1 MKKQTALWCV
11 LLVLIT
17 ICQAVFIKMLSVQNK
32 DNLMTMQTVDTMEV
46 ATGNSAEDIYNE
58 NVANGQGA
66 VNSDN
71 DNEVLENMDTEHD
84 QLFIFFKIAEGLV
97 LLVIVIGVVAQA
109 VYIMPHSKQTIKTDD
124 ENLLLEQKKLENYL
138 VNNGVIKF
146 DDAGMVATRLTSHQ
160 FSDNK
165 QIDKA
170 DYTDVVKY
178 SMIYFTKYNVIN
190 NITDELNLSELEKL
204 KRLEYMSLMTYAEI
218 AEEPD
223 REDLN
228 LKVLEKLKEI
238 KDMESLY
245 EFRQTQ
251 GIRNIKQML
260 GLKAEVDKT
269 DDEAETKNET
279 KSETKSVESVDE
291 KADSVDEKTDSVES
305 IEEPKEVSDESVES
319 AEEPKEVSDE
329 ADSEDADD
337 KKVEKNPDGEE
348 S

>member
-1 MKKQTALWCV
+1 
-11 LLVLIT
+11 
-17 ICQAVFIKMLSVQNK
+17 
-32 DNLMTMQTVDTMEV
+32 MQTVDTMEV

-109 VYIMPHSKQTIKTDD
+109 IYIIPHSKQTIKTDD

-146 DDAGMVATRLTSHQ
+146 DDAGMMATRLTSHQ

-170 DYTDVVKY
+170 DYSDVVKY

-218 AEEPD
+218 TKEPD
-223 REDLN
+223 REALN

-245 EFRQTQ
+245 EFKNTQ
-251 GIRNIKQML
+251 GMRNIKQML

-269 DDEAETKNET
+269 DDEAETKDET
-279 KSETKSVESVDE
+279 KDETKSVESVDE
-291 KADSVDEKTDSVES
+291 KAESVES
-305 IEEPKEVSDESVES
+305 VEEPKEVSDKS
-319 AEEPKEVSDE
+319 
-329 ADSEDADD
+329 DSEDADD

>member
-1 MKKQTALWCV
+1 
-11 LLVLIT
+11 
-17 ICQAVFIKMLSVQNK
+17 
-32 DNLMTMQTVDTMEV
+32 MTLQTVDTMEV

-58 NVANGQGA
+58 NVANGQGD
-66 VNSDN
+66 VNSNN
-71 DNEVLENMDTEHD
+71 DNKVLENMDTEHD

-146 DDAGMVATRLTSHQ
+146 DDAGMMATRLTSHQ

-178 SMIYFTKYNVIN
+178 SMIYFTKYNVAN
-190 NITDELNLSELEKL
+190 NVTDELNLSELEKL

-218 AEEPD
+218 TKEPD
-223 REDLN
+223 REALN

-245 EFRQTQ
+245 EFKNTQ
-251 GIRNIKQML
+251 GIRNIKQMI

-269 DDEAETKNET
+269 DGEAETKSVNE
-279 KSETKSVESVDE
+279 KAESVDE
-291 KADSVDEKTDSVES
+291 KAESVEEKAESVEEKAESVDKKAESVDEKAESVES
-305 IEEPKEVSDESVES
+305 VEEPKEVSD
-319 AEEPKEVSDE
+319 
-329 ADSEDADD
+329 DSEDSDD
-337 KKVEKNPDGEE
+337 KKVEKDPDGEK

>member
-1 MKKQTALWCV
+1 
-11 LLVLIT
+11 
-17 ICQAVFIKMLSVQNK
+17 
-32 DNLMTMQTVDTMEV
+32 MQTVDTMEV

-66 VNSDN
+66 VNSNN

-146 DDAGMVATRLTSHQ
+146 DDAGMMATRLTSHQ

-170 DYTDVVKY
+170 DYSDVVKY

-218 AEEPD
+218 AKEPD
-223 REDLN
+223 REDLS

-245 EFRQTQ
+245 EFKETQ
-251 GIRNIKQML
+251 GIRNIKQLL
-260 GLKAEVDKT
+260 GLKADVDKT
-269 DDEAETKNET
+269 DDEAETKGET
-279 KSETKSVESVDE
+279 KGETKDETKDETESVELVDEKAESVDE
-291 KADSVDEKTDSVES
+291 KAESVES
-305 IEEPKEVSDESVES
+305 VEEPKEVSDES
-319 AEEPKEVSDE
+319 
-329 ADSEDADD
+329 DSEDADD

>member
-1 MKKQTALWCV
+1 
-11 LLVLIT
+11 
-17 ICQAVFIKMLSVQNK
+17 
-32 DNLMTMQTVDTMEV
+32 MQTVDTMEV

-58 NVANGQGA
+58 NVANGQVA

-109 VYIMPHSKQTIKTDD
+109 IYIMPHSKQTIKTDD

-146 DDAGMVATRLTSHQ
+146 DDAGMMATRLTSHQ

-218 AEEPD
+218 TKEPD
-223 REDLN
+223 REALN

-245 EFRQTQ
+245 KFKETQ
-251 GIRNIKQML
+251 GIRNIKQMI

-269 DDEAETKNET
+269 DDEAETKDEAKDEA
-279 KSETKSVESVDE
+279 KSEAKSKDESIESVEEKAESVESV
-291 KADSVDEKTDSVES
+291 
-305 IEEPKEVSDESVES
+305 EEHKEVSDKS
-319 AEEPKEVSDE
+319 
-329 ADSEDADD
+329 DSEDADD
-337 KKVEKNPDGEE
+337 KKVEKNSDGEE

>member
-66 VNSDN
+66 VNSNN

-138 VNNGVIKF
+138 VSNGVIKF
-146 DDAGMVATRLTSHQ
+146 DDAGMMATRLTSHQ

-170 DYTDVVKY
+170 DYSDVVKY

-218 AEEPD
+218 AKEPD

-228 LKVLEKLKEI
+228 LKILEKLKEI

-245 EFRQTQ
+245 EFKETQ
-251 GIRNIKQML
+251 GVRNIKQLL

-269 DDEAETKNET
+269 DDEAEIKDET
-279 KSETKSVESVDE
+279 KGKTKGKTKDETKSVESVDE
-291 KADSVDEKTDSVES
+291 KAESVES
-305 IEEPKEVSDESVES
+305 VEEPKEVLDES
-319 AEEPKEVSDE
+319 
-329 ADSEDADD
+329 DSENADD

>member
-1 MKKQTALWCV
+1 
-11 LLVLIT
+11 
-17 ICQAVFIKMLSVQNK
+17 
-32 DNLMTMQTVDTMEV
+32 MQTVDTMEV

-66 VNSDN
+66 VNSNN

-109 VYIMPHSKQTIKTDD
+109 IYIMPHNKQTIKTDD

-146 DDAGMVATRLTSHQ
+146 DDAGMMATRLTSHQ

-170 DYTDVVKY
+170 DYSDVVKY

-218 AEEPD
+218 AKEPD
-223 REDLN
+223 REDLS

-245 EFRQTQ
+245 EFKKTQ
-251 GIRNIKQML
+251 GIRNIKQLL
-260 GLKAEVDKT
+260 GLKADVDKT
-269 DDEAETKNET
+269 DDEAETKGET
-279 KSETKSVESVDE
+279 KGETESVESVDE
-291 KADSVDEKTDSVES
+291 KAESVDEKAESVDEKAESVDEKAESVES
-305 IEEPKEVSDESVES
+305 VEEPKEVSDES
-319 AEEPKEVSDE
+319 
-329 ADSEDADD
+329 DSEDADD

>member
-1 MKKQTALWCV
+1 
-11 LLVLIT
+11 
-17 ICQAVFIKMLSVQNK
+17 
-32 DNLMTMQTVDTMEV
+32 MQTVDTMEV
-46 ATGNSAEDIYNE
+46 ATGNSAKDIYNE

-146 DDAGMVATRLTSHQ
+146 DDAGMMATRLTSHQ

-204 KRLEYMSLMTYAEI
+204 KRLEYMSLMTYTEI
-218 AEEPD
+218 AKEPD
-223 REDLN
+223 REALN

-245 EFRQTQ
+245 EFKDTQ

-260 GLKAEVDKT
+260 GLKAEVDKA
-269 DDEAETKNET
+269 DDEAETK
-279 KSETKSVESVDE
+279 SVDEKAESVDE
-291 KADSVDEKTDSVES
+291 KAGSVES
-305 IEEPKEVSDESVES
+305 VEETKEVSDES
-319 AEEPKEVSDE
+319 
-329 ADSEDADD
+329 DSEDDED
-337 KKVEKNPDGEE
+337 NKKVEKNPDGEE

>member
-1 MKKQTALWCV
+1 
-11 LLVLIT
+11 
-17 ICQAVFIKMLSVQNK
+17 
-32 DNLMTMQTVDTMEV
+32 MQTVDTMEV

-66 VNSDN
+66 VNSNN

-146 DDAGMVATRLTSHQ
+146 DDAGMMATRLTSHQ
-160 FSDNK
+160 FSDDK

-170 DYTDVVKY
+170 DYSDVVKY

-218 AEEPD
+218 AKEPD
-223 REDLN
+223 REDLS

-245 EFRQTQ
+245 EFKETQ
-251 GIRNIKQML
+251 GIRNIKQMI

-269 DDEAETKNET
+269 DDEAETKGET
-279 KSETKSVESVDE
+279 KDETESKSESVDSVTEKAESVEEKAESVESV
-291 KADSVDEKTDSVES
+291 
-305 IEEPKEVSDESVES
+305 EEPKEVSDES
-319 AEEPKEVSDE
+319 
-329 ADSEDADD
+329 DSEDEDD

>member
-58 NVANGQGA
+58 NVANGQWA
-66 VNSDN
+66 VNSNN

-84 QLFIFFKIAEGLV
+84 QMFIFFKIAEGLV

-146 DDAGMVATRLTSHQ
+146 DDAGMMATRLTSHQ

-170 DYTDVVKY
+170 DYSDIVKY

-218 AEEPD
+218 AKEPD

-228 LKVLEKLKEI
+228 LKLLEKLKEI

-245 EFRQTQ
+245 EFKETQ
-251 GIRNIKQML
+251 GIGNIKQMI
-260 GLKAEVDKT
+260 GLKADVDKT
-269 DDEAETKNET
+269 NDENDEA
-279 KSETKSVESVDE
+279 ETKSVESADD
-291 KADSVDEKTDSVES
+291 KAESVES
-305 IEEPKEVSDESVES
+305 VEEPKEISD
-319 AEEPKEVSDE
+319 KSDSGDE
-329 ADSEDADD
+329 DD

>member
-17 ICQAVFIKMLSVQNK
+17 ICQAVFIKMLSVQTK

-58 NVANGQGA
+58 NVANGQEA
-66 VNSDN
+66 VNSNN

-146 DDAGMVATRLTSHQ
+146 DDAGMMATRLTSHQ

-218 AEEPD
+218 AKEPD
-223 REDLN
+223 REALN

-245 EFRQTQ
+245 KFKETQ

-269 DDEAETKNET
+269 DDEADDEAETKDEA
-279 KSETKSVESVDE
+279 ESVESVDE
-291 KADSVDEKTDSVES
+291 KAESVDEK
-305 IEEPKEVSDESVES
+305 DESVES
-319 AEEPKEVSDE
+319 VEEHKEISDE
-329 ADSEDADD
+329 SDSVDADD
-337 KKVEKNPDGEE
+337 KKVEKDPDGEE

>member
-1 MKKQTALWCV
+1 
-11 LLVLIT
+11 
-17 ICQAVFIKMLSVQNK
+17 
-32 DNLMTMQTVDTMEV
+32 MQTVDTMEV

-109 VYIMPHSKQTIKTDD
+109 IYIMPHSKYKTDD

-146 DDAGMVATRLTSHQ
+146 DDAGMMATRLTSHQ

-178 SMIYFTKYNVIN
+178 SMIYFTKYNVVN

-218 AEEPD
+218 AKEPD
-223 REDLN
+223 REALN
-228 LKVLEKLKEI
+228 LKILEKLKEI

-245 EFRQTQ
+245 EFKETQ

-260 GLKAEVDKT
+260 GLKTEVDKT
-269 DDEAETKNET
+269 DDEAKTKDETKDKT
-279 KSETKSVESVDE
+279 KDEAESVESVEE
-291 KADSVDEKTDSVES
+291 KAKSVES
-305 IEEPKEVSDESVES
+305 IEEPKEVSD
-319 AEEPKEVSDE
+319 
-329 ADSEDADD
+329 DSESEDTDD

>member
-17 ICQAVFIKMLSVQNK
+17 ICQAVFIRMLSVQNK

-58 NVANGQGA
+58 NIANGQQD
-66 VNSDN
+66 VNSNN

-146 DDAGMVATRLTSHQ
+146 DDAGMMATRLTSHQ

-165 QIDKA
+165 QIDQA

-218 AEEPD
+218 AKEPD

-245 EFRQTQ
+245 EFKETQ
-251 GIRNIKQML
+251 GIRNVKQL
-260 GLKAEVDKT
+260 IGLKTQVDKT
-269 DDEAETKNET
+269 DDEAETKDET
-279 KSETKSVESVDE
+279 ESAEEKAESIEEKAESVESV
-291 KADSVDEKTDSVES
+291 
-305 IEEPKEVSDESVES
+305 EEPKEVSDES
-319 AEEPKEVSDE
+319 
-329 ADSEDADD
+329 DSEDADD

>member
-1 MKKQTALWCV
+1 
-11 LLVLIT
+11 
-17 ICQAVFIKMLSVQNK
+17 
-32 DNLMTMQTVDTMEV
+32 MQTVDTMEV

-66 VNSDN
+66 VNSNN

-146 DDAGMVATRLTSHQ
+146 DDAGMMATRLTSHQ

-170 DYTDVVKY
+170 DYSDVVKY
-178 SMIYFTKYNVIN
+178 SMIYFTKYNVVN

-218 AEEPD
+218 AKEPD
-223 REDLN
+223 REALN

-245 EFRQTQ
+245 EFKETQ
-251 GIRNIKQML
+251 GIRNIEQMI

-269 DDEAETKNET
+269 DDEAEAK
-279 KSETKSVESVDE
+279 SVDE
-291 KADSVDEKTDSVES
+291 KAESVNEKADSVDEKTDSVDEKTDSVES
-305 IEEPKEVSDESVES
+305 IEEPKEVSDES
-319 AEEPKEVSDE
+319 
-329 ADSEDADD
+329 DSEDADD
-337 KKVEKNPDGEE
+337 KKVEKDPDGEE

>member
-1 MKKQTALWCV
+1 
-11 LLVLIT
+11 
-17 ICQAVFIKMLSVQNK
+17 
-32 DNLMTMQTVDTMEV
+32 MQTVDTMEV

-66 VNSDN
+66 VNSNN

-146 DDAGMVATRLTSHQ
+146 DDAGMMATRLTSHQ

-170 DYTDVVKY
+170 DYSDVVKY

-190 NITDELNLSELEKL
+190 NITDELNLSEIEKL

-218 AEEPD
+218 AKEPD

-228 LKVLEKLKEI
+228 LKILEKLKEI

-245 EFRQTQ
+245 EFKQTQ
-251 GIRNIKQML
+251 GIRNIKQMI

-269 DDEAETKNET
+269 DDEAETKD
-279 KSETKSVESVDE
+279 ETKSVEPDEE
-291 KADSVDEKTDSVES
+291 KAESVEEKAESVES
-305 IEEPKEVSDESVES
+305 VEEPKEVSDESNS
-319 AEEPKEVSDE
+319 K
-329 ADSEDADD
+329 DADD
-337 KKVEKNPDGEE
+337 KKVEKNPDGEK

>member
-1 MKKQTALWCV
+1 
-11 LLVLIT
+11 
-17 ICQAVFIKMLSVQNK
+17 
-32 DNLMTMQTVDTMEV
+32 MQTVDTMEV

-66 VNSDN
+66 VNSNN

-109 VYIMPHSKQTIKTDD
+109 IYIMPHSKQTIKTDD

-146 DDAGMVATRLTSHQ
+146 DDAGMMATRLTSHQ

-170 DYTDVVKY
+170 DYSDVVKY

-204 KRLEYMSLMTYAEI
+204 KRLEYISLMTYAEI
-218 AEEPD
+218 AKEPD

-228 LKVLEKLKEI
+228 LKILEKLKEI

-245 EFRQTQ
+245 EFKETQ
-251 GIRNIKQML
+251 GIRNIKQLL

-291 KADSVDEKTDSVES
+291 KADSVENV
-305 IEEPKEVSDESVES
+305 EEPKEVSDES
-319 AEEPKEVSDE
+319 
-329 ADSEDADD
+329 DSENADD

>member
-17 ICQAVFIKMLSVQNK
+17 ICQAVFIKMLSVQTK

-66 VNSDN
+66 VNSYN

-146 DDAGMVATRLTSHQ
+146 DDAGMMATRLTSHQ

-170 DYTDVVKY
+170 DYNDVVKY
-178 SMIYFTKYNVIN
+178 SMIYFTKYNVVN

-218 AEEPD
+218 AKEPD

-245 EFRQTQ
+245 EFKETQ

-269 DDEAETKNET
+269 DDEAETK
-279 KSETKSVESVDE
+279 SVDE
-291 KADSVDEKTDSVES
+291 KAESVNEKADSVDEKTDSVDEKTDSVES
-305 IEEPKEVSDESVES
+305 IEEPKEVSDES
-319 AEEPKEVSDE
+319 
-329 ADSEDADD
+329 DSEDADD
-337 KKVEKNPDGEE
+337 KKVEKDPDGEE

>member
-17 ICQAVFIKMLSVQNK
+17 ICQAVFIKMLSVQTK

-66 VNSDN
+66 VNSNN
-71 DNEVLENMDTEHD
+71 DNEVLENMDTEYD

-109 VYIMPHSKQTIKTDD
+109 IYIMPHSKQTIKTDD

-170 DYTDVVKY
+170 DYSDVVKY

-218 AEEPD
+218 AKEPD

>member
-1 MKKQTALWCV
+1 
-11 LLVLIT
+11 
-17 ICQAVFIKMLSVQNK
+17 
-32 DNLMTMQTVDTMEV
+32 MQTVDTMEV

-66 VNSDN
+66 VNSNN
-71 DNEVLENMDTEHD
+71 DNEVLKNMDTEHD

-146 DDAGMVATRLTSHQ
+146 DDAGMMATRLTSHQ

-170 DYTDVVKY
+170 DYSDVVKY

-218 AEEPD
+218 AKEPD
-223 REDLN
+223 REDLS

-245 EFRQTQ
+245 EFKETQ
-251 GIRNIKQML
+251 GIRNIKQMI
-260 GLKAEVDKT
+260 GLKADV
-269 DDEAETKNET
+269 NET
-279 KSETKSVESVDE
+279 SESVESVEE
-291 KADSVDEKTDSVES
+291 KAESVKSV
-305 IEEPKEVSDESVES
+305 EEPKEASDDS
-319 AEEPKEVSDE
+319 
-329 ADSEDADD
+329 DSEDADD

>member
-1 MKKQTALWCV
+1 
-11 LLVLIT
+11 
-17 ICQAVFIKMLSVQNK
+17 
-32 DNLMTMQTVDTMEV
+32 MQTVDTMEV

-58 NVANGQGA
+58 NVVNGQGA
-66 VNSDN
+66 VNSNN

-109 VYIMPHSKQTIKTDD
+109 IYIMPHSKQTIKTDD

-146 DDAGMVATRLTSHQ
+146 DDAGMMATRLTSHQ

-165 QIDKA
+165 LIDKA
-170 DYTDVVKY
+170 DYSDVVKY

-190 NITDELNLSELEKL
+190 NITDELNFSELEKL

-218 AEEPD
+218 AKEPD
-223 REDLN
+223 REALN

-245 EFRQTQ
+245 EFKETQ
-251 GIRNIKQML
+251 GIGNIKQML
-260 GLKAEVDKT
+260 GLKAEVAKT
-269 DDEAETKNET
+269 KDESGEAETKNET
-279 KSETKSVESVDE
+279 KDETKDETKSVESVDE
-291 KADSVDEKTDSVES
+291 KAESVDEKAESVES
-305 IEEPKEVSDESVES
+305 VEEPKEVSGDS
-319 AEEPKEVSDE
+319 
-329 ADSEDADD
+329 DSEDADD

>member
-17 ICQAVFIKMLSVQNK
+17 ICQAVFIKMLSVQTK
-32 DNLMTMQTVDTMEV
+32 DNLMTLQTVDTMEV

-58 NVANGQGA
+58 NVANGQGD
-66 VNSDN
+66 VNSNN
-71 DNEVLENMDTEHD
+71 DNNDNKVLENMDTEHD

-146 DDAGMVATRLTSHQ
+146 DDAGMMATRLTSHQ

-170 DYTDVVKY
+170 DYSDVVKY
-178 SMIYFTKYNVIN
+178 SMIYFTKYNVVN

-218 AEEPD
+218 AKEPD
-223 REDLN
+223 REALN

-245 EFRQTQ
+245 EFKETQ
-251 GIRNIKQML
+251 GIRNIKQMI
-260 GLKAEVDKT
+260 GLKTEVDKT
-269 DDEAETKNET
+269 DDEAETK
-279 KSETKSVESVDE
+279 SVDEKAESVDE
-291 KADSVDEKTDSVES
+291 KAESVEEKAESVES
-305 IEEPKEVSDESVES
+305 IEEPEEVSDESD
-319 AEEPKEVSDE
+319 SD
-329 ADSEDADD
+329 DADD
-337 KKVEKNPDGEE
+337 KKVEKNSDGEE

>member
-1 MKKQTALWCV
+1 
-11 LLVLIT
+11 
-17 ICQAVFIKMLSVQNK
+17 
-32 DNLMTMQTVDTMEV
+32 MQTVDTMEV

-58 NVANGQGA
+58 NVVNGQGA
-66 VNSDN
+66 VNSNN

-146 DDAGMVATRLTSHQ
+146 DDAGMMATRLTSHQ

-218 AEEPD
+218 AKEPD
-223 REDLN
+223 REALN

-245 EFRQTQ
+245 EFKETQ
-251 GIRNIKQML
+251 GIRNIEQML

-269 DDEAETKNET
+269 DDEAETENK
-279 KSETKSVESVDE
+279 TKSVESVDE
-291 KADSVDEKTDSVES
+291 KAESVDEKAESVDEKAESVEEKAES
-305 IEEPKEVSDESVES
+305 VEEKAESVEKKAESVEKKAESVEKKAESVES
-319 AEEPKEVSDE
+319 VEEHKEISDE
-329 ADSEDADD
+329 SDSGDADD

>member
-66 VNSDN
+66 VNSNN

-97 LLVIVIGVVAQA
+97 LLVIVIGVVVQA

-146 DDAGMVATRLTSHQ
+146 DDAGMMATRLTSHQ

-170 DYTDVVKY
+170 DYNDVVKY
-178 SMIYFTKYNVIN
+178 SMIYFTKYNVVN

-218 AEEPD
+218 AKEPD

-245 EFRQTQ
+245 EFKETQ

-269 DDEAETKNET
+269 DDEAEIKDED
-279 KSETKSVESVDE
+279 ESVESVDE
-291 KADSVDEKTDSVES
+291 KVESVDEKA
-305 IEEPKEVSDESVES
+305 ESVDGKAES
-319 AEEPKEVSDE
+319 VDGKAESV
-329 ADSEDADD
+329 D
-337 KKVEKNPDGEE
+337 KKVE
-348 S
+348 

>member
-66 VNSDN
+66 VNSNN

-109 VYIMPHSKQTIKTDD
+109 IYIMPHSKQTIKTDD

-138 VNNGVIKF
+138 VNNGVVKF
-146 DDAGMVATRLTSHQ
+146 DDAGMMATRLTSHQ

-165 QIDKA
+165 QIDQA

-218 AEEPD
+218 TKEPD
-223 REDLN
+223 REALN

-245 EFRQTQ
+245 EFKDTQ
-251 GIRNIKQML
+251 GIRNIKQMI

-269 DDEAETKNET
+269 DDEAKTKNET
-279 KSETKSVESVDE
+279 KDETKGETESVESVDE
-291 KADSVDEKTDSVES
+291 KAESVES
-305 IEEPKEVSDESVES
+305 VEEPKEVSDDS
-319 AEEPKEVSDE
+319 
-329 ADSEDADD
+329 DSEDADD
-337 KKVEKNPDGEE
+337 KKVEKDPDGEK

>member
-1 MKKQTALWCV
+1 
-11 LLVLIT
+11 
-17 ICQAVFIKMLSVQNK
+17 
-32 DNLMTMQTVDTMEV
+32 MQTVDTMEV

-58 NVANGQGA
+58 NVADGQGA
-66 VNSDN
+66 VNSNN

-146 DDAGMVATRLTSHQ
+146 DDAGMMATRLTSHQ
-160 FSDNK
+160 FSDDK

-170 DYTDVVKY
+170 DYSDVVKY

-218 AEEPD
+218 AKEPD
-223 REDLN
+223 REDLS
-228 LKVLEKLKEI
+228 LKVLEKLKET

-245 EFRQTQ
+245 EFKETQ
-251 GIRNIKQML
+251 GIRNIKQMI

-269 DDEAETKNET
+269 DDEAETKGET
-279 KSETKSVESVDE
+279 KGETKDETKDETESVESVDE
-291 KADSVDEKTDSVES
+291 KAESVDKKAESVES
-305 IEEPKEVSDESVES
+305 VEEPKEVSDES
-319 AEEPKEVSDE
+319 
-329 ADSEDADD
+329 DSEDEDD

>member
-66 VNSDN
+66 VNSNN

-109 VYIMPHSKQTIKTDD
+109 IYIMPHSKQTIKTDD

-146 DDAGMVATRLTSHQ
+146 DDAGMMATRLTSHQ

-170 DYTDVVKY
+170 DYSDVVKY

-204 KRLEYMSLMTYAEI
+204 KRLEYISLMTYAEI
-218 AEEPD
+218 AKEPD

-228 LKVLEKLKEI
+228 LKILEKLKEI

-245 EFRQTQ
+245 EFKETQ
-251 GIRNIKQML
+251 GVRNIKQLL

-291 KADSVDEKTDSVES
+291 KA
-305 IEEPKEVSDESVES
+305 ESVES

-329 ADSEDADD
+329 SDSEDADD

>member
-1 MKKQTALWCV
+1 
-11 LLVLIT
+11 
-17 ICQAVFIKMLSVQNK
+17 
-32 DNLMTMQTVDTMEV
+32 MQTVDTMEV

-66 VNSDN
+66 VNSNN

-138 VNNGVIKF
+138 VSNGVIKF
-146 DDAGMVATRLTSHQ
+146 DDAGMMATRLTSHQ

-170 DYTDVVKY
+170 DYSDVVKY

-218 AEEPD
+218 AKEPD

-228 LKVLEKLKEI
+228 LKILEKLKEI

-245 EFRQTQ
+245 EFKETQ
-251 GIRNIKQML
+251 GVRNIKQLL

-291 KADSVDEKTDSVES
+291 KADSVENV
-305 IEEPKEVSDESVES
+305 EEPKEVSDES
-319 AEEPKEVSDE
+319 
-329 ADSEDADD
+329 DSEDADD

>member
-1 MKKQTALWCV
+1 
-11 LLVLIT
+11 
-17 ICQAVFIKMLSVQNK
+17 
-32 DNLMTMQTVDTMEV
+32 MQTVDTMEV

-109 VYIMPHSKQTIKTDD
+109 IYIMPHSKQTIKTDD

-146 DDAGMVATRLTSHQ
+146 DDAGMMATRLTSHQ

-218 AEEPD
+218 AKEPD

-245 EFRQTQ
+245 KFKETQ
-251 GIRNIKQML
+251 GIRNIKQMI

-269 DDEAETKNET
+269 DDEAETKDEAKDEAKNEA
-279 KSETKSVESVDE
+279 KSEAKSKDESIESVEEKAESVESV
-291 KADSVDEKTDSVES
+291 
-305 IEEPKEVSDESVES
+305 EEHKEVSDKS
-319 AEEPKEVSDE
+319 
-329 ADSEDADD
+329 DSEDADD
-337 KKVEKNPDGEE
+337 KKVEKNSDGEE

>member
-46 ATGNSAEDIYNE
+46 ATGSSAEDIYNE

-66 VNSDN
+66 VNNNN

-146 DDAGMVATRLTSHQ
+146 DDAGMMATRLTSHQ

-170 DYTDVVKY
+170 DYSDVVKY

-218 AEEPD
+218 AKEPD
-223 REDLN
+223 REDLS

-245 EFRQTQ
+245 EFKKTQ
-251 GIRNIKQML
+251 GIRNIEQRI

-269 DDEAETKNET
+269 DDEAKTKNKTKDETKGET
-279 KSETKSVESVDE
+279 ESVESVDE
-291 KADSVDEKTDSVES
+291 EAESVES
-305 IEEPKEVSDESVES
+305 VEEPKEVSDES
-319 AEEPKEVSDE
+319 
-329 ADSEDADD
+329 DSEDADD

>member
-17 ICQAVFIKMLSVQNK
+17 ICQAVFIKMLSVQTK

-66 VNSDN
+66 VNSNN

-146 DDAGMVATRLTSHQ
+146 DDAGMMATRLTSHQ

-170 DYTDVVKY
+170 DYSDVVKY

-190 NITDELNLSELEKL
+190 NITDELNLSEIEKL

-218 AEEPD
+218 AKEPD

-228 LKVLEKLKEI
+228 LKILEKLKEI

-245 EFRQTQ
+245 EFKQTQ
-251 GIRNIKQML
+251 GIRNIKQMI

-269 DDEAETKNET
+269 DDEAETKD
-279 KSETKSVESVDE
+279 ETKSVEPDEE
-291 KADSVDEKTDSVES
+291 KAESVEEKAESVES
-305 IEEPKEVSDESVES
+305 VEEPKEVSDESNS
-319 AEEPKEVSDE
+319 K
-329 ADSEDADD
+329 DADD
-337 KKVEKNPDGEE
+337 KKVEKNPDGEK

>member
-17 ICQAVFIKMLSVQNK
+17 ICQAVFIKMLSVQTK

-66 VNSDN
+66 VNSNN

-84 QLFIFFKIAEGLV
+84 QLFILFKIAEGLV

-146 DDAGMVATRLTSHQ
+146 DDAGMMATRLTSHQ
-160 FSDNK
+160 FSDAK

-170 DYTDVVKY
+170 DYSDVVKY
-178 SMIYFTKYNVIN
+178 SMIYFTKYNVAN

-204 KRLEYMSLMTYAEI
+204 KRLEYMCLMTYAEI
-218 AEEPD
+218 AKEPD
-223 REDLN
+223 REALN

-245 EFRQTQ
+245 KFKETQ
-251 GIRNIKQML
+251 GIRNIEQVL
-260 GLKAEVDKT
+260 DLKAEVDGK
-269 DDEAETKNET
+269 A
-279 KSETKSVESVDE
+279 ESVG
-291 KADSVDEKTDSVES
+291 SVDGKAESVES
-305 IEEPKEVSDESVES
+305 IEEPKEISDDS
-319 AEEPKEVSDE
+319 
-329 ADSEDADD
+329 DSEAADD
-337 KKVEKNPDGEE
+337 KKVEKGPDGEK

>member
-46 ATGNSAEDIYNE
+46 ATGNSAKDIYNE

-146 DDAGMVATRLTSHQ
+146 DDAGMMATRLTSHQ

-204 KRLEYMSLMTYAEI
+204 KRLEYMSLMTYTEI
-218 AEEPD
+218 AKEPD
-223 REDLN
+223 REALN

-245 EFRQTQ
+245 EFKDTQ

-260 GLKAEVDKT
+260 GLKAEVDKA
-269 DDEAETKNET
+269 DDEAETK
-279 KSETKSVESVDE
+279 SVDEKAESVDE
-291 KADSVDEKTDSVES
+291 KAGSVES
-305 IEEPKEVSDESVES
+305 VEETKEVSDES
-319 AEEPKEVSDE
+319 
-329 ADSEDADD
+329 DSEDDED
-337 KKVEKNPDGEE
+337 NKKVEKNPDGEE

>member
-1 MKKQTALWCV
+1 
-11 LLVLIT
+11 
-17 ICQAVFIKMLSVQNK
+17 
-32 DNLMTMQTVDTMEV
+32 MQTVDTMEV

-66 VNSDN
+66 VNSNN

-146 DDAGMVATRLTSHQ
+146 DDAGMMATRLTSHQ

-170 DYTDVVKY
+170 DYSDVVKY

-218 AEEPD
+218 AKEPD

-245 EFRQTQ
+245 EFKETQ
-251 GIRNIKQML
+251 GIRNIKQLL

-269 DDEAETKNET
+269 DDEAETK
-279 KSETKSVESVDE
+279 SETKDETKNETESVESVEE
-291 KADSVDEKTDSVES
+291 KAESVES
-305 IEEPKEVSDESVES
+305 VEEPKEVLDES
-319 AEEPKEVSDE
+319 
-329 ADSEDADD
+329 DSENADD

>member
-1 MKKQTALWCV
+1 
-11 LLVLIT
+11 
-17 ICQAVFIKMLSVQNK
+17 
-32 DNLMTMQTVDTMEV
+32 MQTVDTMEV

-66 VNSDN
+66 VNSNN

-109 VYIMPHSKQTIKTDD
+109 IYIMPHNKQTIKTDD

-146 DDAGMVATRLTSHQ
+146 DDAGMMATRLTSHQ

-170 DYTDVVKY
+170 DYSDVVKY

-218 AEEPD
+218 AKEPD
-223 REDLN
+223 REDLS

-245 EFRQTQ
+245 EFKKTQ
-251 GIRNIKQML
+251 GIRNIKQLL
-260 GLKAEVDKT
+260 GLKADVDKT
-269 DDEAETKNET
+269 DDEAETKGET
-279 KSETKSVESVDE
+279 KGETESVESVDE
-291 KADSVDEKTDSVES
+291 KAESVDEKAESVDEKAESVES
-305 IEEPKEVSDESVES
+305 VEEPKEVSDES
-319 AEEPKEVSDE
+319 
-329 ADSEDADD
+329 DSEDADD
-337 KKVEKNPDGEE
+337 KKVEKTPDGEE

>member
-1 MKKQTALWCV
+1 
-11 LLVLIT
+11 
-17 ICQAVFIKMLSVQNK
+17 
-32 DNLMTMQTVDTMEV
+32 MQTVDTMEV

-66 VNSDN
+66 VNSNN

-84 QLFIFFKIAEGLV
+84 QMFIFFKIAEGLV

-146 DDAGMVATRLTSHQ
+146 DDAGMMATRLTNHQ
-160 FSDNK
+160 FNDNK

-170 DYTDVVKY
+170 DYSDVVKY

-218 AEEPD
+218 TKEPD
-223 REDLN
+223 REALN

-245 EFRQTQ
+245 EFKNTQ
-251 GIRNIKQML
+251 GMRNIKQML

-269 DDEAETKNET
+269 DDEAETKDET
-279 KSETKSVESVDE
+279 KDETKSVESVDK
-291 KADSVDEKTDSVES
+291 KAESVES
-305 IEEPKEVSDESVES
+305 VEEPKEVSDKS
-319 AEEPKEVSDE
+319 
-329 ADSEDADD
+329 DSEDADD

>member
-1 MKKQTALWCV
+1 
-11 LLVLIT
+11 
-17 ICQAVFIKMLSVQNK
+17 
-32 DNLMTMQTVDTMEV
+32 MQTVDTMEV

-66 VNSDN
+66 VNSNN

-170 DYTDVVKY
+170 DYSDVVKY

-218 AEEPD
+218 AKEPD
-223 REDLN
+223 REDLS

-245 EFRQTQ
+245 EFKETQ
-251 GIRNIKQML
+251 GIRNIKQLL
-260 GLKAEVDKT
+260 GLKADVDKT
-269 DDEAETKNET
+269 DDEAETKGET
-279 KSETKSVESVDE
+279 KGETESVESVDE
-291 KADSVDEKTDSVES
+291 KAESVDKKAESVES
-305 IEEPKEVSDESVES
+305 VEEPKEVSDES
-319 AEEPKEVSDE
+319 
-329 ADSEDADD
+329 DSEDADD

>member
-1 MKKQTALWCV
+1 
-11 LLVLIT
+11 
-17 ICQAVFIKMLSVQNK
+17 
-32 DNLMTMQTVDTMEV
+32 MQTVDTMEV

-66 VNSDN
+66 VNSNN

-146 DDAGMVATRLTSHQ
+146 DDAGMMATRLTSHQ
-160 FSDNK
+160 FSDDK

-170 DYTDVVKY
+170 DYSDVVKY

-218 AEEPD
+218 AKEPD
-223 REDLN
+223 REDLS

-245 EFRQTQ
+245 EFKETQ
-251 GIRNIKQML
+251 GIRNIKQLL
-260 GLKAEVDKT
+260 GLKADVDKT

-279 KSETKSVESVDE
+279 KGETKDETKDETESVELVDEKDESVDE
-291 KADSVDEKTDSVES
+291 KAESVDSV
-305 IEEPKEVSDESVES
+305 EEPKEVSDES
-319 AEEPKEVSDE
+319 
-329 ADSEDADD
+329 DSEDEDD

>member
-1 MKKQTALWCV
+1 
-11 LLVLIT
+11 
-17 ICQAVFIKMLSVQNK
+17 
-32 DNLMTMQTVDTMEV
+32 MQTVDTMEV

-66 VNSDN
+66 VNSNN

-138 VNNGVIKF
+138 VSNGVIKF
-146 DDAGMVATRLTSHQ
+146 DDAGMMATRLTSHQ

-170 DYTDVVKY
+170 DYSDVVKY

-218 AEEPD
+218 AKEPD

-228 LKVLEKLKEI
+228 LKILEKLKEI

-245 EFRQTQ
+245 EFKETQ
-251 GIRNIKQML
+251 GVRNIKQLL

-269 DDEAETKNET
+269 DDEAEIKDET
-279 KSETKSVESVDE
+279 KGKTKGKTKDETKSVESVDE
-291 KADSVDEKTDSVES
+291 KAESVES
-305 IEEPKEVSDESVES
+305 VEEPKEVLDES
-319 AEEPKEVSDE
+319 
-329 ADSEDADD
+329 DSENADD

>member
-1 MKKQTALWCV
+1 
-11 LLVLIT
+11 
-17 ICQAVFIKMLSVQNK
+17 
-32 DNLMTMQTVDTMEV
+32 MQTVDTMEV

-66 VNSDN
+66 VNSNN

-97 LLVIVIGVVAQA
+97 LLVIVIGVVVQA

-146 DDAGMVATRLTSHQ
+146 DDAGMMATRLTSHQ

-170 DYTDVVKY
+170 DYSDVVKY

-218 AEEPD
+218 AKEPD
-223 REDLN
+223 REDLS

-245 EFRQTQ
+245 EFKKTQ
-251 GIRNIKQML
+251 GIRNIEQMI

-269 DDEAETKNET
+269 DDEAKTKNKTKDETKGET
-279 KSETKSVESVDE
+279 ESVESVDE
-291 KADSVDEKTDSVES
+291 EAESVES
-305 IEEPKEVSDESVES
+305 VEEPKEVSDES
-319 AEEPKEVSDE
+319 
-329 ADSEDADD
+329 DSEDADD

>member
-1 MKKQTALWCV
+1 
-11 LLVLIT
+11 
-17 ICQAVFIKMLSVQNK
+17 
-32 DNLMTMQTVDTMEV
+32 MQTVDTMEV

-58 NVANGQGA
+58 NVANGQEA
-66 VNSDN
+66 VNSNN

-146 DDAGMVATRLTSHQ
+146 DDAGMMATRLTSHQ

-165 QIDKA
+165 LIDKA
-170 DYTDVVKY
+170 DYSDVVKY

-218 AEEPD
+218 AKEPD

-228 LKVLEKLKEI
+228 LKILEKLKEI

-245 EFRQTQ
+245 EFKETQ

-260 GLKAEVDKT
+260 GLRAEVDKT
-269 DDEAETKNET
+269 DDEAETKDET
-279 KSETKSVESVDE
+279 KDETKSVESVDE
-291 KADSVDEKTDSVES
+291 KAESVES
-305 IEEPKEVSDESVES
+305 VEEPKEISDE
-319 AEEPKEVSDE
+319 P
-329 ADSEDADD
+329 DSEDEDN

>member
-17 ICQAVFIKMLSVQNK
+17 ICQAVFIKVLSVQTK

-109 VYIMPHSKQTIKTDD
+109 IYIIPHSKQTIKTDD

-146 DDAGMVATRLTSHQ
+146 DDAGMMATRLTSHQ

-170 DYTDVVKY
+170 DYSDVVKY

-218 AEEPD
+218 TKEPD
-223 REDLN
+223 REALN

-245 EFRQTQ
+245 EFKNTQ
-251 GIRNIKQML
+251 GMRNIKQML

-269 DDEAETKNET
+269 DDEAETKDET
-279 KSETKSVESVDE
+279 KDETKSVESVDE
-291 KADSVDEKTDSVES
+291 KAESVES
-305 IEEPKEVSDESVES
+305 VEEPKEVSDKS
-319 AEEPKEVSDE
+319 
-329 ADSEDADD
+329 DSEDADD